1 MRFEFATSARI
12 IFGMGTLQELGPVAK
27 KFGQKAFLVSG
38 QGGANPETVI
48 DLLQGQ
54 GVECTQFSVSGEP
67 TVDLIRQGIEQAR
80 SSGCEIVIGFGGGS
94 VVDTGK
100 AISALIS
107 NEGELFDYLEVIG
120 KGQSLKRQAAP
131 CIAIP
136 TTAGTGAEV
145 TRNAVLASPQHH
157 VKVSLRSPLM
167 LPKVALVDP
176 ELTLTLPPDV
186 TASTGMDAMTQLI
199 EPYVS
204 IRANPLTDGFCR
216 EGLHKAAASIR
227 RAYRE
232 GTDRSARESMAAASL
247 LAGLALANA
256 GLGAV
261 HGFAAPIG
269 GMFDAPHGAVC
280 ARLLA
285 PVMHVNIQALQ
296 ERDDQNPVLNRYRE
310 IAVLLTG
317 DPATSVENGIAWVE
331 DLCED
336 LKIPRLSA
344 YGIAGVDI
352 PALVENGK
360 QASSM
365 QANPIRLTGEELVE
379 ILEMAL

>member
-12 IFGMGTLQELGPVAK
+12 IFGAGTLQELGPLAK
-27 KFGQKAFLVSG
+27 KFGQKAFLVTG
-38 QGGANPETVI
+38 QGGANPDRMI
-48 DLLQGQ
+48 DLLKAQ
-54 GVECTQFSVSGEP
+54 GVECVQFPVSGEP
-67 TVDLIRQGIEQAR
+67 TVDLVRQGIEQAR
-80 SSGCEIVIGFGGGS
+80 SHGCELVIGFGGGS

-100 AISALIS
+100 AISALLT
-107 NEGELFDYLEVIG
+107 NVGDLFDYLEVIG
-120 KGQSLKRQAAP
+120 KGQSLTKEAAP
-131 CIAIP
+131 FIAIP

-167 LPKVALVDP
+167 LPKIALVDP
-176 ELTLTLPPDV
+176 ELTHTLPPEV

-216 EGLHKAAASIR
+216 KGIQKAAGSLR

-232 GTDRSARESMAAASL
+232 GSDRSAREAMAAASL
-247 LAGLALANA
+247 LGGLALANA
-256 GLGAV
+256 GLGAA
-261 HGFAAPIG
+261 HGFASPIG

-285 PVMHVNIQALQ
+285 PVMHVNVQALQ
-296 ERDDQNPVLNRYRE
+296 ERDDQNPVLDRYRE

-317 DPATSVENGIAWVE
+317 DTAASVETGIAWVE
-331 DLCED
+331 ELCED
-336 LKIPRLSA
+336 LKIPRLGS
-344 YGIAGVDI
+344 YGITGEDLPV
-352 PALVENGK
+352 LVENGK

-365 QANPIRLTGEELVE
+365 QANPIRLTGEELAE